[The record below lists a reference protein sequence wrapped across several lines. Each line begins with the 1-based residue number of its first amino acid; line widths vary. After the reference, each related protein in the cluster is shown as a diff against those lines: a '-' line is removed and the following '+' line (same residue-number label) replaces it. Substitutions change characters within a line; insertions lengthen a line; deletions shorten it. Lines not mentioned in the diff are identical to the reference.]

1 MRAMRSIPRPPSV
14 PRCMLMLAAVRLHLK
29 LRGFGR
35 SIAAARRRGAD
46 VAGAG
51 ADEQALIDRTVQA
64 VVTAAAFFPGRAICL
79 EQSLT
84 LYVLLRRRGVP
95 VELRIGVQPFPFSAH
110 AWLEL
115 RGAPIEENADFV
127 DYLLPFPEMP
137 A

>member
-1 MRAMRSIPRPPSV
+1 MASIPRSPSV
-14 PRCMLMLAAVRLHLK
+14 PRCMLMLAGVRLHLR

-35 SIAAARRRGAD
+35 SLAAARRWGA
-46 VAGAG
+46 VADGAV
-51 ADEQALIDRTVQA
+51 DEQTVIDRTVQA

-79 EQSLT
+79 EQSLA

-95 VELRIGVQPFPFSAH
+95 VQLRLGVQPVPFAAH

-115 RGAPIEENADFV
+115 RGVPIEENADFV
-127 DYLLPFPEMP
+127 DYLLPFPELP

>member
-1 MRAMRSIPRPPSV
+1 
-14 PRCMLMLAAVRLHLK
+14 MLMLAAVRLHLR

-35 SIAAARRRGAD
+35 SIAAARRWGA
-46 VAGAG
+46 VADGA
-51 ADEQALIDRTVQA
+51 ADEQATIDRTVEA

-79 EQSLT
+79 EQSLA

-95 VELRIGVQPFPFSAH
+95 VELRLGVQAVPFAAH
-110 AWLEL
+110 AWVEL
-115 RGAPIEENADFV
+115 RGVPVEENADFV